1 MFTSSWLSNS
11 VVVSYPNN
19 QITYPMYTQYFGLNE
34 KPFSIAPDPRY
45 LYMSELHREA
55 LAHLLYGISNEGC
68 LILLTGDVG
77 TGKTTVSR
85 CLTEQL
91 PEKTDIAIILN
102 PKLTIIELFKTIC
115 EEFAIPVDHYSSSS
129 KTYIDNLNSFLLD
142 AHGKGRSCALL
153 IDEAQNLD
161 MEILEQLRLLTNLE
175 TNSHKLLQIILIGQ
189 PELRDM
195 LNSPQLTQIN
205 QRITSRY
212 HLLPLKTKDAKK
224 YIQHRI
230 QIAGGPDG
238 SLFSRQAVK
247 HVIKISKG
255 IPRLINIMCDR
266 SLLGAYAE
274 NMDHVDLKIM
284 RKAVLEVTPDSKP
297 SFFSVRPLTVALLLF
312 LLGVC
317 LPAGFYFSN
326 RTITIP
332 QLMQSEPQISKPTI
346 SDTDINTE
354 PLQKHVIII
363 NPVHYDTEL
372 SISNDGQNDPSETAT
387 PEVQ

>member
-1 MFTSSWLSNS
+1 
-11 VVVSYPNN
+11 
-19 QITYPMYTQYFGLNE
+19 MYTRYFGLKE

-55 LAHLLYGISNEGC
+55 LAHLLYGISNDGC

-115 EEFAIPVDHYSSSS
+115 EEFAIAVDHDSSSS
-129 KTYIDNLNSFLLD
+129 KTYIDNLNSYLLE
-142 AHGKGRSCALL
+142 AHAKGRSCALL

-195 LNSPQLTQIN
+195 LSSPQLTQIN

-212 HLLPLKTKDAKK
+212 HLLPLKTNDAKK

-230 QIAGGPDG
+230 RIAGGPDG

-247 HVIKISKG
+247 HVIRISKG
-255 IPRLINIMCDR
+255 IPRLINVMCDR
-266 SLLGAYAE
+266 ALLGAYAE
-274 NMDHVDLKIM
+274 NMDSVDLKIM
-284 RKAVLEVTPDSKP
+284 KKAVKEVTVESKP
-297 SFFSVRPLTVALLLF
+297 SFFSFRPFTVALLLF
-312 LLGVC
+312 LLGIC
-317 LPAGFYFSN
+317 LPASLYFSN
-326 RTITIP
+326 RDITLP
-332 QLMQSEPQISKPTI
+332 QLLQPEPQLNLPA
-346 SDTDINTE
+346 DPAMDIETE
-354 PLQKHVIII
+354 PSQKHVIII
-363 NPVHYDTEL
+363 NPVHYDTDL
-372 SISNDGQNDPSETAT
+372 TTSNNDQNPDEMET
-387 PEVQ
+387 PGVE

>member
-1 MFTSSWLSNS
+1 
-11 VVVSYPNN
+11 
-19 QITYPMYTQYFGLNE
+19 MYTRYFGLKE

-102 PKLTIIELFKTIC
+102 PKLSIIELFKTIC
-115 EEFAIPVDHYSSSS
+115 EEFAIPVDHDSSSS
-129 KTYIDNLNSFLLD
+129 KTYIDNLNSYLLD
-142 AHGKGRSCALL
+142 THALGRSCALL

-195 LNSPQLTQIN
+195 LSSPKLTQIN

-212 HLLPLKTKDAKK
+212 HLLPLKRADAKK

-230 QIAGGPDG
+230 KIAGGPHA
-238 SLFSRQAVK
+238 SLFSRRAIK
-247 HVIKISKG
+247 YVIKNSKG

-266 SLLGAYAE
+266 ALLGGYAE
-274 NMDHVDLKIM
+274 NMAHVSLKIM
-284 RKAVLEVTPDSKP
+284 KKAVAEVTTESKP
-297 SFFSVRPLTVALLLF
+297 SFFSFSPLTLALLFF

-317 LPAGFYFSN
+317 LPASLYFSN
-326 RTITIP
+326 RTITVP
-332 QLMQSEPQISKPTI
+332 QLSQPQPQLSSPEKIDLNVDKKPA
-346 SDTDINTE
+346 
-354 PLQKHVIII
+354 PKRVIII
-363 NPVHYDTEL
+363 NPVYYDTEL
-372 SISNDGQNDPSETAT
+372 GTSNGDHNNPSEMDTA
-387 PEVQ
+387 EVQ